1 MALTIQL
8 ATRFWL
14 KTIIM
19 AIVCVVLGLWG
30 MWDYG
35 VTIPRAET
43 GSARAELLRVVRSGL
58 DTTLGSDVRSEAL
71 LALNS
76 AIDQDDLRDTSWSDS
91 LQTMRSAVTGGDLGV
106 QRAAETTVDDGLKE
120 YGSVI
125 APSKF
130 DRPMQWLFII
140 CLPCG
145 FYYFWKYWK
154 MTNRAKAFR
163 LNDDGSL
170 TTPDGSWSANEI
182 TDIDMSRWIAKT
194 GNARSTW
201 TAKAILEDGTT
212 VLLDDYIYQDMHLII
227 GRLAHQFYPD
237 EWSPLARRVK
247 SEQVDD
253 DAKEEE

>member
-1 MALTIQL
+1 
-8 ATRFWL
+8 
-14 KTIIM
+14 
-19 AIVCVVLGLWG
+19 
-30 MWDYG
+30 
-35 VTIPRAET
+35 
-43 GSARAELLRVVRSGL
+43 
-58 DTTLGSDVRSEAL
+58 
-71 LALNS
+71 
-76 AIDQDDLRDTSWSDS
+76 
-91 LQTMRSAVTGGDLGV
+91 
-106 QRAAETTVDDGLKE
+106 
-120 YGSVI
+120 
-125 APSKF
+125 
-130 DRPMQWLFII
+130 
-140 CLPCG
+140 
-145 FYYFWKYWK
+145 